1 MKKCQTI
8 EIRTFLKFI
17 EVPIKPIIVNEIAE
31 ILDKPW
37 PCIKTKTKNQGS
49 TSSSLLIY
57 KHQKK
62 RENMLSEIDLR
73 LELA

>member
-31 ILDKPW
+31 ILDKP
-37 PCIKTKTKNQGS
+37 CIQVDIGQKP

-57 KHQKK
+57 MHQKK

>member
-31 ILDKPW
+31 ILDKP
-37 PCIKTKTKNQGS
+37 CIKTKTKNQGS

-62 RENMLSEIDLR
+62 RENMLSEIDLQ